1 MTEFTTVATGQ
12 VALLIDFENLVRA
25 VDEEDIDCE
34 ALFRLAEQ
42 YGRVLV
48 ANAYADW
55 RMKDVNQYQTDL
67 YGLGIDLIHVLGRR
81 RGAALKNAVDV
92 KMAVDAVSLMA
103 MLPHINVYVIA
114 SGDRDFI
121 HVLKELRRHGKIV
134 VGVSPSSAVSE
145 DFTGL
150 CDRFLRYEALTESP
164 APTGAE
170 SIENVRRTLAEVLHA
185 NPDGVLG
192 SALKTELRRRLS
204 SSFDESAYG
213 YVSFSSFLRNMD
225 DVVRVVPAPAAGGD
239 LRVYPRDI
247 NGAPANS
254 APPDASQGETKIR
267 TLRRLLKKTRYQPDH
282 VLRRETLF
290 RMFGAMARFPFT
302 LPDVHDR
309 LESDGGSP
317 LTLTDV
323 DAYARLLFYSRV
335 FLAEAGQEEVLFR
348 ERRMF
353 LSPDVDSAELLVLAY
368 ETAVVMR
375 LVYSADSTIRPADVA
390 GVLDLDHGDTRTLDY
405 CDRLLGNAQ
414 DLSER
419 IAAMA
424 ASDPDS

>member
-25 VDEEDIDCE
+25 VDEDDIDCE

-145 DFTGL
+145 DFAGL

-170 SIENVRRTLAEVLHA
+170 SIEKRTQDARRGPARESRRRPRQRTQDRTTSPTVI
-185 NPDGVLG
+185 
-192 SALKTELRRRLS
+192 ELRRERLWLH
-204 SSFDESAYG
+204 E
-213 YVSFSSFLRNMD
+213 LQQL
-225 DVVRVVPAPAAGGD
+225 PAKHGRRRQGCPPH
-239 LRVYPRDI
+239 RRP
-247 NGAPANS
+247 GATCA
-254 APPDASQGETKIR
+254 
-267 TLRRLLKKTRYQPDH
+267 
-282 VLRRETLF
+282 
-290 RMFGAMARFPFT
+290 FT
-302 LPDVHDR
+302 P
-309 LESDGGSP
+309 
-317 LTLTDV
+317 
-323 DAYARLLFYSRV
+323 
-335 FLAEAGQEEVLFR
+335 
-348 ERRMF
+348 
-353 LSPDVDSAELLVLAY
+353 
-368 ETAVVMR
+368 
-375 LVYSADSTIRPADVA
+375 
-390 GVLDLDHGDTRTLDY
+390 
-405 CDRLLGNAQ
+405 
-414 DLSER
+414 
-419 IAAMA
+419 
-424 ASDPDS
+424 